1 MILEYEDIVVGS
13 DLKATLFAFNNNL
26 PIIFSKPRR
35 PFRFNFL
42 EPNTNLGCVKLT
54 RSPSLELTRTN
65 GVKVVGS
72 RAELLWER
80 LMFLLNLDGKVPLA
94 NLCSSMRFD
103 GEHLICSNEYS
114 KIGTLNF
121 SNCFYFGD
129 DNISGLVKEKELANP
144 TYTCYDWIA
153 FNSGGKHEIDYMWV
167 GDDFVKEIWFYSSDR
182 MCGNSPVKDACVAS
196 TLTQDQL
203 SEFDYSETMARFK
216 MISEME
222 KRGMKGR
229 QNGYSTNGNP
239 KHYKFRTTPIRR
251 TKRRDP
257 VEIVSADDRVSLPR
271 VSEKS
276 LLKNLAESCA
286 TYDRLLRYL

>member
-13 DLKATLFAFNNNL
+13 NLKATLFAFNNNL
-26 PIIFSKPRR
+26 PIIFSQPRR
-35 PFRFNFL
+35 PFRFDFL
-42 EPNTNLGCVKLT
+42 APNTDLGCVKLT
-54 RSPSLELTRTN
+54 RTSELELTRTN

-94 NLCSSMRFD
+94 NLCTSMRFD

-182 MCGNSPVKDACVAS
+182 MCGNSPVKDACIVS

-257 VEIVSADDRVSLPR
+257 VEIISTDDRVSLPR
-271 VSEKS
+271 VSQKS
-276 LLKNLAESCA
+276 LFTNLTQSCA
-286 TYDRLLRYL
+286 TYDRFLRYL

>member
-26 PIIFSKPRR
+26 PIIFSQPRR
-35 PFRFNFL
+35 PFRFDFL
-42 EPNTNLGCVKLT
+42 EPNTDLGCVKLT

-80 LMFLLNLDGKVPLA
+80 LMFLLNLDGKVPFA
-94 NLCSSMRFD
+94 NLCSSIRFD

-129 DNISGLVKEKELANP
+129 DNISGLIKEKELANP

-153 FNSGGKHEIDYMWV
+153 FNSGGKHEIDYIWV

-182 MCGNSPVKDACVAS
+182 MCGNSPVKDACAVS
-196 TLTQDQL
+196 ILTQDQL
-203 SEFDYSETMARFK
+203 TEFDYSETMARFK

-286 TYDRLLRYL
+286 TYDRFLRYL

>member
-1 MILEYEDIVVGS
+1 LILEYEDIVIGS
-13 DLKATLFAFNNNL
+13 DLKAALFAFNNNL
-26 PIIFSKPRR
+26 PIIFSQPRR
-35 PFRFNFL
+35 PFRFDFL
-42 EPNTNLGCVKLT
+42 EPNTDLGCVKLT
-54 RSPSLELTRTN
+54 RAGELELTRTN

-94 NLCSSMRFD
+94 NLCTSMRFD

-182 MCGNSPVKDACVAS
+182 MCGNSPVKDACAVSA
-196 TLTQDQL
+196 LTQDQL

-257 VEIVSADDRVSLPR
+257 MEIISKDDRVSLPK
-271 VSEKS
+271 VSTRS
-276 LLKNLAESCA
+276 LLEILEASCPA
-286 TYDRLLRYL
+286 YDRFLRYL

>member
-1 MILEYEDIVVGS
+1 MILEYQDIVVGS
-13 DLKATLFAFNNNL
+13 DLRAALFAFNNNL
-26 PIIFSKPRR
+26 PIFFSEPHR
-35 PFRFNFL
+35 PFRFDFL
-42 EPNTNLGCVKLT
+42 EPNTDLGCVKLT
-54 RSPSLELTRTN
+54 SSTPA
-65 GVKVVGS
+65 VQK
-72 RAELLWER
+72 ELLWER
-80 LMFLLNLDGKVPLA
+80 LLFLLNLDGKVPLA

-129 DNISGLVKEKELANP
+129 DNVSGLVREKELANP
-144 TYTCYDWIA
+144 SYTCYDWIA
-153 FNSGGKHEIDYMWV
+153 FNSGGKHEIDYIWV

-182 MCGNSPVKDACVAS
+182 MCGNTPVKDACVAS

-203 SEFDYSETMARFK
+203 SEFDYGETMARFK

-257 VEIVSADDRVSLPR
+257 VEIISKDDRVSLPK
-271 VSEKS
+271 VSQRS
-276 LLKNLAESCA
+276 LLEDLEASCT
-286 TYDRLLRYL
+286 TYDRFLRYL

>member
-13 DLKATLFAFNNNL
+13 DLRAVLFAFNNNL
-26 PIIFSKPRR
+26 PIFFSQPRR
-35 PFRFNFL
+35 PFRFDFL
-42 EPNTNLGCVKLT
+42 ESNANLECVKLT
-54 RSPSLELTRTN
+54 SSTPPAQKEF
-65 GVKVVGS
+65 
-72 RAELLWER
+72 LWER
-80 LMFLLNLDGKVPLA
+80 LLFLLGLDGKVPLA
-94 NLCSSMRFD
+94 NLCASMRFD

-129 DNISGLVKEKELANP
+129 DNISGLVREKELVNP

-153 FNSGGKHEIDYMWV
+153 FNSGGKHDIDYIWV

-182 MCGNSPVKDACVAS
+182 VCGNSPVKDACVVS

-203 SEFDYSETMARFK
+203 AEFDYSETMARFK

-222 KRGMKGR
+222 KRGMRGR

-239 KHYKFRTTPIRR
+239 KHYKFRTTPISR
-251 TKRRDP
+251 TMRRDP
-257 VEIVSADDRVSLPR
+257 VEIRAANDQVSLPKI
-271 VSEKS
+271 SERS
-276 LLKNLAESCA
+276 FLADLEASCA
-286 TYDRLLRYL
+286 TYDRFLRYL

>member
-1 MILEYEDIVVGS
+1 MILEYEDIVIGS

-26 PIIFSKPRR
+26 PIIFSQPRR
-35 PFRFNFL
+35 PFRFDFL

-54 RSPSLELTRTN
+54 RAGELELTRTN

-94 NLCSSMRFD
+94 NLCTSMRFD
-103 GEHLICSNEYS
+103 GEHLVCSNEYS

-129 DNISGLVKEKELANP
+129 DNVSGLVKEKELANP

-182 MCGNSPVKDACVAS
+182 MCGNSPVKDACVVS

-257 VEIVSADDRVSLPR
+257 VEIISKDDRVSIPK
-271 VSEKS
+271 VSTQS
-276 LLKNLAESCA
+276 LLEVLEASCA
-286 TYDRLLRYL
+286 TYDRFLRYL

>member
-26 PIIFSKPRR
+26 PIIFSQPRR
-35 PFRFNFL
+35 PFRFDFL
-42 EPNTNLGCVKLT
+42 EPNTDLGCVKLT

-94 NLCSSMRFD
+94 NLCSSIRFD

-114 KIGTLNF
+114 KIATLNF

-182 MCGNSPVKDACVAS
+182 MCGNSPVKDACVVS

-257 VEIVSADDRVSLPR
+257 VEIVSADDRVSFPK
-271 VSEKS
+271 VSTRSLCEDLEKF
-276 LLKNLAESCA
+276 CP
-286 TYDRLLRYL
+286 TYDRFLRYL

>member
-1 MILEYEDIVVGS
+1 LILEYQDIVVGS
-13 DLKATLFAFNNNL
+13 DLRAALFAFNNNL
-26 PIIFSKPRR
+26 PIFFSEPHR
-35 PFRFNFL
+35 PFRFDFL
-42 EPNTNLGCVKLT
+42 KSNTDLECVKLT
-54 RSPSLELTRTN
+54 SAGELELTRTN
-65 GVKVVGS
+65 DVKVVGL

-80 LMFLLNLDGKVPLA
+80 LLFLLNLDGKVPLA
-94 NLCSSMRFD
+94 NLCVSMRFD

-114 KIGTLNF
+114 RIGALNF

-129 DNISGLVKEKELANP
+129 DNISGLVREKELANP
-144 TYTCYDWIA
+144 SYTCYDWIA
-153 FNSGGKHEIDYMWV
+153 FNSGGKHEIDHIWV

-182 MCGNSPVKDACVAS
+182 MCGNTPVKDACVVS
-196 TLTQDQL
+196 MLTQEQL
-203 SEFDYSETMARFK
+203 SEFDYGETMARFK

-257 VEIVSADDRVSLPR
+257 VEITSKDDRVSLPKI
-271 VSEKS
+271 SERS
-276 LLKNLAESCA
+276 LLADLEASCA
-286 TYDRLLRYL
+286 AYDRFLKYL

>member
-1 MILEYEDIVVGS
+1 MILEYEDIVIGS
-13 DLKATLFAFNNNL
+13 DLKAILFAFNNNL
-26 PIIFSKPRR
+26 PIIFSQPRR
-35 PFRFNFL
+35 PFRFDFL
-42 EPNTNLGCVKLT
+42 EPNTDLGCVKLT
-54 RSPSLELTRTN
+54 RAGELELTRTN

-80 LMFLLNLDGKVPLA
+80 LIFLLNLDGKVPLA
-94 NLCSSMRFD
+94 NLCTSMRFD

-114 KIGTLNF
+114 KIGALNF

-129 DNISGLVKEKELANP
+129 DNISGLVREKELANP
-144 TYTCYDWIA
+144 SYTCYDWIA
-153 FNSGGKHEIDYMWV
+153 FNSGGKHEIDYIWV

-182 MCGNSPVKDACVAS
+182 MCGNSPVKDACVVS
-196 TLTQDQL
+196 TLTQEQL
-203 SEFDYSETMARFK
+203 AEFDYSETMARFK

-239 KHYKFRTTPIRR
+239 KHYKFRTTPISR

-257 VEIVSADDRVSLPR
+257 VEIISTDDRVSLPK
-271 VSEKS
+271 VSTRS
-276 LLKNLAESCA
+276 LLEILEASCPA
-286 TYDRLLRYL
+286 YDRFLRYL

>member
-26 PIIFSKPRR
+26 PIIFSQPRR
-35 PFRFNFL
+35 PFRFDFL

-54 RSPSLELTRTN
+54 RAGELELTRTN

-103 GEHLICSNEYS
+103 GEHLICSNDYS

-129 DNISGLVKEKELANP
+129 DNISGLVREKELANP

-153 FNSGGKHEIDYMWV
+153 FNSGGKHEIDYIWV

-182 MCGNSPVKDACVAS
+182 MCGNSPVKDACAVS
-196 TLTQDQL
+196 TLMQDQL
-203 SEFDYSETMARFK
+203 PDFDYGETMARFK

-222 KRGMKGR
+222 KRGMRGR

-239 KHYKFRTTPIRR
+239 KHYKFRTTSISR
-251 TKRRDP
+251 TKCRDS
-257 VEIVSADDRVSLPR
+257 VEIVSKNDQVSLPK
-271 VSEKS
+271 VSEGS
-276 LLKNLAESCA
+276 LLGDLAASCA
-286 TYDRLLRYL
+286 TYDRFLRYL

>member
-1 MILEYEDIVVGS
+1 LILEYEDIVVGS
-13 DLKATLFAFNNNL
+13 DLRAALFAFNNNL
-26 PIIFSKPRR
+26 PIFFSEPRR
-35 PFRFNFL
+35 PFRFGFL
-42 EPNTNLGCVKLT
+42 APNIDLGCVKLT
-54 RSPSLELTRTN
+54 RGALTELTNITE
-65 GVKVVGS
+65 VKIVGL

-94 NLCSSMRFD
+94 NLCSSMRYD

-114 KIGTLNF
+114 KIATLNF

-153 FNSGGKHEIDYMWV
+153 FNSGGKHEVDHIWV

-182 MCGNSPVKDACVAS
+182 MCGNSPVKDACVVS

-203 SEFDYSETMARFK
+203 ADFDYGETMARFK

-257 VEIVSADDRVSLPR
+257 VEVTSKDDRVSLPK
-271 VSEKS
+271 VSTRS
-276 LLKNLAESCA
+276 LLEDLKASCA
-286 TYDRLLRYL
+286 TYDRFLRRL

>member
-13 DLKATLFAFNNNL
+13 DLKAALFAFNNNL
-26 PIIFSKPRR
+26 PIFFSQPHR
-35 PFRFNFL
+35 PFRFDFL

-54 RSPSLELTRTN
+54 RAGELELTTTN
-65 GVKVVGS
+65 NLKVVGLQS
-72 RAELLWER
+72 ELLWER
-80 LMFLLNLDGKVPLA
+80 LLFLLNLDGKVPLS

-129 DNISGLVKEKELANP
+129 DNISGLVREKELANP
-144 TYTCYDWIA
+144 PYTCYDWIA

-182 MCGNSPVKDACVAS
+182 MCGNSPVKDACAVS

-203 SEFDYSETMARFK
+203 SEFDYGETMARFK

-257 VEIVSADDRVSLPR
+257 VEIISKNDRVSLPK
-271 VSEKS
+271 VSTQS
-276 LLKNLAESCA
+276 LLANLEESCA
-286 TYDRLLRYL
+286 AYDRFLRYL

>member
-13 DLKATLFAFNNNL
+13 DLRATLFAFNNNL
-26 PIIFSKPRR
+26 PIIFSQPRR
-35 PFRFNFL
+35 PFRFDFL

-54 RSPSLELTRTN
+54 RTGELELTRTN

-94 NLCSSMRFD
+94 NLCTSMRFD

-129 DNISGLVKEKELANP
+129 DNISGLVREKELANP

-182 MCGNSPVKDACVAS
+182 MCGNSPVKDACVVS

-239 KHYKFRTTPIRR
+239 KHYKFRTTPISR
-251 TKRRDP
+251 TKHRDP
-257 VEIVSADDRVSLPR
+257 VEIISTDDRISLPK
-271 VSEKS
+271 VSEECM
-276 LLKNLAESCA
+276 LEDLEASCS
-286 TYDRLLRYL
+286 TYDRFLKYL

>member
-1 MILEYEDIVVGS
+1 LILEYQDIVVGS
-13 DLKATLFAFNNNL
+13 DLRAALFAFNNNL
-26 PIIFSKPRR
+26 PIFFSEPHR
-35 PFRFNFL
+35 PFRFDFL
-42 EPNTNLGCVKLT
+42 EPNTDLGCVKLT
-54 RSPSLELTRTN
+54 SSTPA
-65 GVKVVGS
+65 VQK
-72 RAELLWER
+72 ELLWER
-80 LMFLLNLDGKVPLA
+80 LLFLLNLDGKVPLA

-129 DNISGLVKEKELANP
+129 DNVSGLVREKELANP
-144 TYTCYDWIA
+144 SYTCYDWIA
-153 FNSGGKHEIDYMWV
+153 FNSGGKHEIDYIWV

-182 MCGNSPVKDACVAS
+182 MCGNTPVKDACVAS

-203 SEFDYSETMARFK
+203 SEFDYGETMARFK

-239 KHYKFRTTPIRR
+239 KHYKFRTTPISR

-257 VEIVSADDRVSLPR
+257 VEIISKDDRVSLPK
-271 VSEKS
+271 VSQRS
-276 LLKNLAESCA
+276 LLEDLEASCT
-286 TYDRLLRYL
+286 TYDRFLRYL

>member
-1 MILEYEDIVVGS
+1 MILEYEHIVVGS
-13 DLKATLFAFNNNL
+13 DLRATLFAFNNNL
-26 PIIFSKPRR
+26 PIFFSQPRR
-35 PFRFNFL
+35 PFRFDFL
-42 EPNTNLGCVKLT
+42 EPNTDLGCVKLT

-65 GVKVVGS
+65 GVKVAGL

-94 NLCSSMRFD
+94 NLCTSMRFD

-129 DNISGLVKEKELANP
+129 DNVSGLVKEKELANP

-182 MCGNSPVKDACVAS
+182 MCGNSPVKDACAIS

-203 SEFDYSETMARFK
+203 LEFDYSETMARFK

-251 TKRRDP
+251 TKRRNS
-257 VEIVSADDRVSLPR
+257 VEIVSKDDQISLAKVSQQ
-271 VSEKS
+271 S
-276 LLKNLAESCA
+276 LLASFAESCA
-286 TYDRLLRYL
+286 PYDRFLKYL

>member
-26 PIIFSKPRR
+26 PIIFSQPRR
-35 PFRFNFL
+35 PFRFDFL
-42 EPNTNLGCVKLT
+42 EPNTDLGCVKLT

-94 NLCSSMRFD
+94 NLCTSMRFD

-153 FNSGGKHEIDYMWV
+153 FNSGGKHEIDYIWV

-182 MCGNSPVKDACVAS
+182 MCGNSPVKDACVVS

-251 TKRRDP
+251 TKRRDS
-257 VEIVSADDRVSLPR
+257 VAIVSKDDRVSISQ
-271 VSEKS
+271 VSTRS
-276 LLKNLAESCA
+276 LLAVLEASC
-286 TYDRLLRYL
+286 TSYDRFLRYL

>member
-1 MILEYEDIVVGS
+1 LILEYGDIVVGS
-13 DLKATLFAFNNNL
+13 DLKAALFAFNNNL
-26 PIIFSKPRR
+26 PIFFSEPLR
-35 PFRFNFL
+35 PFRFDFL
-42 EPNTNLGCVKLT
+42 EPNTDLGCVKLT
-54 RSPSLELTRTN
+54 RAGELELTRTN

-129 DNISGLVKEKELANP
+129 DNVSGLVREKELANP
-144 TYTCYDWIA
+144 SYTCYDWIA
-153 FNSGGKHEIDYMWV
+153 FNSGGKHEIDYICV

-182 MCGNSPVKDACVAS
+182 MCGNTPVKDACVVS

-203 SEFDYSETMARFK
+203 TDFDYSETMARFK

-257 VEIVSADDRVSLPR
+257 VEIVSADDRVSLPK
-271 VSEKS
+271 VSERS
-276 LLKNLAESCA
+276 LLADLEASCA
-286 TYDRLLRYL
+286 TYDRFLRYL

>member
-1 MILEYEDIVVGS
+1 LILEYQDIVVGS
-13 DLKATLFAFNNNL
+13 DLRAALFAFNNNL
-26 PIIFSKPRR
+26 PIFFSEPHR
-35 PFRFNFL
+35 PFRFDFL
-42 EPNTNLGCVKLT
+42 KSNTDLECVKLT
-54 RSPSLELTRTN
+54 SAGELELTRTN
-65 GVKVVGS
+65 DVKVVGL

-80 LMFLLNLDGKVPLA
+80 LLFLLNLDGKVPLA
-94 NLCSSMRFD
+94 NLCASMRFD

-114 KIGTLNF
+114 RIGALNF

-129 DNISGLVKEKELANP
+129 DNVSGLVREKELANP
-144 TYTCYDWIA
+144 SYTCYDWIA
-153 FNSGGKHEIDYMWV
+153 FNSGGKHEIDYIWV

-182 MCGNSPVKDACVAS
+182 MCGNSPVKDACVVS

-203 SEFDYSETMARFK
+203 SEFDYGETMARFK

-257 VEIVSADDRVSLPR
+257 VEITSKDDRVSLPK
-271 VSEKS
+271 VSERS
-276 LLKNLAESCA
+276 LLADLEASCA
-286 TYDRLLRYL
+286 AYDRFLKYL

>member
-13 DLKATLFAFNNNL
+13 DLRATLFAFNNNL
-26 PIIFSKPRR
+26 PIFFSQPRR
-35 PFRFNFL
+35 PFRFDFL
-42 EPNTNLGCVKLT
+42 APNIDLGCVKLT
-54 RSPSLELTRTN
+54 RNNLLELTNITE
-65 GVKVVGS
+65 VKVVGL

-80 LMFLLNLDGKVPLA
+80 LLFLLNLDGKVPLA
-94 NLCSSMRFD
+94 NLCASMRFD
-103 GEHLICSNEYS
+103 REHLTCSNEYS

-129 DNISGLVKEKELANP
+129 DNISGLVRQKELANP

-153 FNSGGKHEIDYMWV
+153 FNSGGKHEIDYIWV

-182 MCGNSPVKDACVAS
+182 MCGNSPVKDACVVSA
-196 TLTQDQL
+196 LTQDQL
-203 SEFDYSETMARFK
+203 AEFDYSETMARFK

-239 KHYKFRTTPIRR
+239 KHYKFRTTPISR
-251 TKRRDP
+251 TKHRDP
-257 VEIVSADDRVSLPR
+257 VAIISTDDRVSLPK
-271 VSEKS
+271 VSEGCM
-276 LLKNLAESCA
+276 LADLEAACSA
-286 TYDRLLRYL
+286 YDRFLKYL

>member
-1 MILEYEDIVVGS
+1 LILEYEDIVVGS
-13 DLKATLFAFNNNL
+13 DLKAVLFAFNNNL
-26 PIIFSKPRR
+26 PIFFSEPRR
-35 PFRFNFL
+35 PFRFGFL
-42 EPNTNLGCVKLT
+42 APNIDLGCVKLT
-54 RSPSLELTRTN
+54 RAGELELTRTN
-65 GVKVVGS
+65 GVKVVGL

-80 LMFLLNLDGKVPLA
+80 LLFLLNLDGKVPLA
-94 NLCSSMRFD
+94 NLCVSMRFD

-114 KIGTLNF
+114 RIGALNF

-129 DNISGLVKEKELANP
+129 DNVSGLVREKELANP
-144 TYTCYDWIA
+144 SYTCYDWIA
-153 FNSGGKHEIDYMWV
+153 FNSGGKHEIDHIWV

-182 MCGNSPVKDACVAS
+182 MCGNSPVKDACVVS

-203 SEFDYSETMARFK
+203 SEFDYGETMARFK

-257 VEIVSADDRVSLPR
+257 VEITSKDDRVSLPK
-271 VSEKS
+271 VSERS
-276 LLKNLAESCA
+276 LLADLEASCA
-286 TYDRLLRYL
+286 AYDRFLKYL

>member
-1 MILEYEDIVVGS
+1 MILEYEDIVIGS
-13 DLKATLFAFNNNL
+13 DLKAALFAFNNNL
-26 PIIFSKPRR
+26 PMFFSQPRR
-35 PFRFNFL
+35 PFRFDFL

-54 RSPSLELTRTN
+54 SADELELTRTN
-65 GVKVVGS
+65 GVKVVGL

-80 LMFLLNLDGKVPLA
+80 LVFLLNLDGKVPLA
-94 NLCSSMRFD
+94 NLCASMRFD

-182 MCGNSPVKDACVAS
+182 MCGNSPVKDACVVS

-203 SEFDYSETMARFK
+203 LEFDYSETMARFK

-222 KRGMKGR
+222 MRGMKGR

-271 VSEKS
+271 VSQKS
-276 LLKNLAESCA
+276 LLADLAESCT
-286 TYDRLLRYL
+286 TYDRFLRYL

>member
-1 MILEYEDIVVGS
+1 MILEYEDIVIGS

-26 PIIFSKPRR
+26 PIIFSQPRR
-35 PFRFNFL
+35 PFRFDFL
-42 EPNTNLGCVKLT
+42 APNTNLGCVKLT
-54 RSPSLELTRTN
+54 RAGELELTRTN

-80 LMFLLNLDGKVPLA
+80 LMFLLNHDGKVPLA
-94 NLCSSMRFD
+94 NLCTSMRFD

-129 DNISGLVKEKELANP
+129 DNISGLVREKELANP
-144 TYTCYDWIA
+144 TSTCYDWIA

-182 MCGNSPVKDACVAS
+182 MCGNSPVKDACVVS

-203 SEFDYSETMARFK
+203 SEFDYGETMARFK

-257 VEIVSADDRVSLPR
+257 VEIVSKDDRVSIPK
-271 VSEKS
+271 VSTRS
-276 LLKNLAESCA
+276 LYANLETSCSA
-286 TYDRLLRYL
+286 YDRFLRYL

>member
-1 MILEYEDIVVGS
+1 LILEYEDIVIGS

-26 PIIFSKPRR
+26 PIFFSQPRR
-35 PFRFNFL
+35 PFRFDFL
-42 EPNTNLGCVKLT
+42 EPNTDLGCVKLT
-54 RSPSLELTRTN
+54 SSTP
-65 GVKVVGS
+65 VVQK
-72 RAELLWER
+72 ELLWER
-80 LMFLLNLDGKVPLA
+80 LLFLLNLDGKVPLA

-114 KIGTLNF
+114 KIATLNF
-121 SNCFYFGD
+121 RNCFYFGD
-129 DNISGLVKEKELANP
+129 DNVSGLVREKELANA

-153 FNSGGKHEIDYMWV
+153 FNSGGKHEIDYIWV

-182 MCGNSPVKDACVAS
+182 MCGNSPVKDACVVS

-203 SEFDYSETMARFK
+203 ADFDYGETMARFK

-222 KRGMKGR
+222 KRGMRGR

-257 VEIVSADDRVSLPR
+257 VETASENDQVSIPK

-276 LLKNLAESCA
+276 LFADFPASCSA
-286 TYDRLLRYL
+286 YDRFLRYL

>member
-1 MILEYEDIVVGS
+1 MILEYEDIVIGS
-13 DLKATLFAFNNNL
+13 DLKAILFAFNNNL
-26 PIIFSKPRR
+26 PIIFSQPRR
-35 PFRFNFL
+35 PFRFDFL
-42 EPNTNLGCVKLT
+42 EPNTDLGCVKLT
-54 RSPSLELTRTN
+54 RAGELELTRTN
-65 GVKVVGS
+65 GVKVVGL
-72 RAELLWER
+72 RAEILWER

-94 NLCSSMRFD
+94 NLCSSMRYD

-182 MCGNSPVKDACVAS
+182 MCGNSPVKDACAVS

-286 TYDRLLRYL
+286 PYDRFLRYL

>member
-1 MILEYEDIVVGS
+1 
-13 DLKATLFAFNNNL
+13 
-26 PIIFSKPRR
+26 
-35 PFRFNFL
+35 
-42 EPNTNLGCVKLT
+42 
-54 RSPSLELTRTN
+54 
-65 GVKVVGS
+65 
-72 RAELLWER
+72 
-80 LMFLLNLDGKVPLA
+80 MFLLNLDGKVPLA
-94 NLCSSMRFD
+94 NLCTSMRFD

-144 TYTCYDWIA
+144 AYTCYDWIA
-153 FNSGGKHEIDYMWV
+153 FNSGGKHEVDYIWV

-182 MCGNSPVKDACVAS
+182 MCGNSPVKDACVVS
-196 TLTQDQL
+196 TLTEDQL
-203 SEFDYSETMARFK
+203 SQFDYSETMARFK

-251 TKRRDP
+251 TKCRNP
-257 VEIVSADDRVSLPR
+257 VEIVSKNNRVSLPN
-271 VSEKS
+271 VSTRSLFEALAKS
-276 LLKNLAESCA
+276 CTA
-286 TYDRLLRYL
+286 YDRFLRYL

>member
-13 DLKATLFAFNNNL
+13 DLKAALFAFNNNL
-26 PIIFSKPRR
+26 PIFFSEARR
-35 PFRFNFL
+35 PFRFDFL
-42 EPNTNLGCVKLT
+42 KSNANLGCVKLT
-54 RSPSLELTRTN
+54 RPAPAKLTTIDDI
-65 GVKVVGS
+65 KVVGLQK
-72 RAELLWER
+72 ELLWER
-80 LMFLLNLDGKVPLA
+80 LLFLLNLDGKVPLA
-94 NLCSSMRFD
+94 NLCASMRFD
-103 GEHLICSNEYS
+103 GERLACSNEYS
-114 KIGTLNF
+114 KIATLNF

-129 DNISGLVKEKELANP
+129 NNISGLVKEKELANP

-153 FNSGGKHEIDYMWV
+153 FNRGGKHEIDYIWV

-182 MCGNSPVKDACVAS
+182 MCGNSPVKDACAVS

-203 SEFDYSETMARFK
+203 AEFDYSETMARFK

-222 KRGMKGR
+222 KRGMRGR

-257 VEIVSADDRVSLPR
+257 VEIVSKNDQVSFPK
-271 VSEKS
+271 VSERS
-276 LLKNLAESCA
+276 LLAGLKASCA
-286 TYDRLLRYL
+286 TYDRFLKYL

>member
-13 DLKATLFAFNNNL
+13 DLKAVLFAFNNNL
-26 PIIFSKPRR
+26 PILFSEPRR
-35 PFRFNFL
+35 PFRFDFL
-42 EPNTNLGCVKLT
+42 EPNANLECVKLT
-54 RSPSLELTRTN
+54 SPTPAAQ
-65 GVKVVGS
+65 K
-72 RAELLWER
+72 ELLWER
-80 LMFLLNLDGKVPLA
+80 LLFLLNLAGKVPLA
-94 NLCSSMRFD
+94 NLCASMRFD

-129 DNISGLVKEKELANP
+129 DNISGLVREKELVNP

-153 FNSGGKHEIDYMWV
+153 FNSGGKHEIDYIWI
-167 GDDFVKEIWFYSSDR
+167 GDDFVKQIWFYSSDR
-182 MCGNSPVKDACVAS
+182 MCGNSPVKDACIVS

-203 SEFDYSETMARFK
+203 VDFDYGETMARFK

-239 KHYKFRTTPIRR
+239 KHYKFRTTPISR

-257 VEIVSADDRVSLPR
+257 VEIVSKNDRVSLPKI
-271 VSEKS
+271 SEKS
-276 LLKNLAESCA
+276 LLANLEAACSA
-286 TYDRLLRYL
+286 YDRFLRYL